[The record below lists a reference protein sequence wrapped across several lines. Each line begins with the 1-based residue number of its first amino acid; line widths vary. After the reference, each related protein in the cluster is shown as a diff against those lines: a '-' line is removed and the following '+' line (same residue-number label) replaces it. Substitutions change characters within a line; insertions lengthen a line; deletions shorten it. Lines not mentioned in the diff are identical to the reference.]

1 MSKRTIWLIFA
12 AAFAVAGA
20 ILGVLAAKV
29 YIDHVN
35 NPQWLSW
42 GIPTPLHPSKEPYVH
57 VPETAQL
64 VAEFA
69 CAFGGLLFGLIIW
82 NLIWRELQRLRTQI
96 ENMSPQDKVAGII
109 GLIIGLLITV
119 LIAVSMRFPAWASLA
134 TAIVLCYFGVVA
146 ALSMKEQFGHY
157 FLDGS
162 AGGKQTSP
170 NLLRPKILDTNVI
183 IDGRIAD
190 ICKAGFLEGP
200 IYIPRFVLDELQQ
213 IADSSDS
220 LKRARGRRGLD
231 ILNQMR
237 AEMSLQVE
245 TYESAM
251 SNAPEEVDAKLVYLA
266 KELNGSIV
274 TNDYNLNKV
283 AAIQGIKVLNVNELA
298 NALKPV
304 VLPGEEMVVTIV
316 KEGKE
321 SNQGV
326 GYLDD
331 GTMIVV
337 ERGRRNM
344 GETVN
349 VIVTSIL
356 QTAAGKMIFANI
368 RQDSGPAEEEEDIER
383 SVRGYSGGRPRRK
396 IR

>member
-1 MSKRTIWLIFA
+1 MNKRTIWPIIAVIFMIMGA
-12 AAFAVAGA
+12 TGGVLLALSYIDGLNSGHIGPLPVSGNALTGAQRLLAIIAFALGG
-20 ILGVLAAKV
+20 ILLGFLSSTLV
-29 YIDHVN
+29 Y
-35 NPQWLSW
+35 
-42 GIPTPLHPSKEPYVH
+42 
-57 VPETAQL
+57 
-64 VAEFA
+64 AEM
-69 CAFGGLLFGLIIW
+69 
-82 NLIWRELQRLRTQI
+82 QRLKNGI
-96 ENMSPQDKVAGII
+96 ERMSVQDKVAVIA
-109 GLIIGLLITV
+109 GLLIGLLITV
-119 LIAVSMRFPAWASLA
+119 LITVSLRGIPTWGTIAIG
-134 TAIVLCYFGVVA
+134 IVLCYLGVTA
-146 ALSMKEQFGHY
+146 TLSMKEQLRLY
-157 FLDGS
+157 FPDSTGS
-162 AGGKQTSP
+162 GKLSAM
-170 NLLRPKILDTNVI
+170 NALRPKILDTNVI

-190 ICKAGFLEGP
+190 VSKAGFLEGP
-200 IYIPRFVLDELQQ
+200 IYIPRFVLEELQQ

-237 AEMSLQVE
+237 MEMNLQVE
-245 TYESAM
+245 TYESAGTHM
-251 SNAPEEVDAKLVYLA
+251 PDEVDAKLVVLA

-304 VLPGEEMVVTIV
+304 VLPGEEMTVLVV

-321 SNQGV
+321 QNQGV

-337 ERGRRNM
+337 ERGRRLI
-344 GETVN
+344 GDTVT

-356 QTAAGKMIFANI
+356 QTAAGKMIFANL
-368 RQDSGPAEEEEDIER
+368 RQDMQQEEDQDSDQGI
-383 SVRGYSGGRPRRK
+383 RGYTGGRTRRK